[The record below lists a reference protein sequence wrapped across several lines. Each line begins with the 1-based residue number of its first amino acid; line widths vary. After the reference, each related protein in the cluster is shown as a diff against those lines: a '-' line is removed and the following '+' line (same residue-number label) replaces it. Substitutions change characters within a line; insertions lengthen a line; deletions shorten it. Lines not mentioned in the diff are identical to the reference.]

1 MLKRLDP
8 PTDVEDAHA
17 PVALEPPE
25 EFDPREALNFI
36 WRRWKLVVG
45 VTALAL
51 LIGALDLE
59 RQTPIYAAS
68 AELLLEPGKDRTATQ
83 QADHSTG
90 EVLDATSIESQ
101 IEVIKSA
108 ALLRRVVEKEKL

>member
-90 EVLDATSIESQ
+90 EVPTPRRSKARSRS
-101 IEVIKSA
+101 SSRPPCCG
-108 ALLRRVVEKEKL
+108 ALS